1 MIEYTKTSNFEK
13 LKNYVK
19 NGKNFHAIIINSE
32 DEFTNFAMSKLLSML
47 LLCDN
52 VCFSCENCKKII
64 NDSHPDLKIFPENDS
79 FLVADANKIV
89 EEASIKPIFSDKK
102 IFILHNFDNATVQ
115 AQNKLLKT
123 IEEPYDN
130 VIFIFTAV
138 NCEKILQTILSRTQQ
153 FKLSKFSKEELKMFT
168 EKSLT
173 DEIYALSAGWPG
185 KLNNIEDCLIA
196 NFDFIK
202 NLIKNLKSSKDVINF
217 SQDFAEDK
225 NSFSQ
230 KLNILLNIFR
240 DALMQK
246 LNKHNLINYK
256 TEVVSLIANEYSQKA
271 IIKCIQLI
279 DNAQKQFLSKA
290 NLNLIADN
298 LLISILE
305 VKHLCK

>member
-52 VCFSCENCKKII
+52 VCFSCKNCKKVI

-185 KLNNIEDCLIA
+185 KLNNIEDSLIA

-202 NLIKNLKSSKDVINF
+202 NLIKKLKSSKDVINF